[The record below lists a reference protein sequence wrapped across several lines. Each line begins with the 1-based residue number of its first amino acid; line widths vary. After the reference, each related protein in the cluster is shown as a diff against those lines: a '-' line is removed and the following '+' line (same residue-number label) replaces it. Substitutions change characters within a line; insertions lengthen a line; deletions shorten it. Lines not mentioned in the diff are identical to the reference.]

1 MSYDIRKRFGG
12 IGLCVET
19 PFSSFRW
26 RASAAP
32 ADAGKT
38 AVRILRFDAAA
49 ASTSATNK
57 RRPEFPA
64 CFFLTR
70 RANPDGA
77 KQIELG

>member
-38 AVRILRFDAAA
+38 AVRNLRFDAAA
-49 ASTSATNK
+49 ASAGAPNTC
-57 RRPEFPA
+57 PQDPA
-64 CFFLTR
+64 GRFFLDTEGHSTVR
-70 RANPDGA
+70 C
-77 KQIELG
+77 